1 MNNPTF
7 KVLKYSYYSGGRKEL
22 EQYDISMHGGY
33 SLMCTREELIEL
45 QEQITLALNDQ
56 KEVENEKR

>member
-1 MNNPTF
+1 M
-7 KVLKYSYYSGGRKEL
+7 YGGN
-22 EQYDISMHGGY
+22 